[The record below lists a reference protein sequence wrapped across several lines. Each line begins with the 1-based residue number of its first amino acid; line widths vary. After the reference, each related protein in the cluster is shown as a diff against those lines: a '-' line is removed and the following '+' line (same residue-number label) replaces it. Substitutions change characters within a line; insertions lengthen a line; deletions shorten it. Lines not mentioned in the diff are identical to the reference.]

1 MKYIE
6 HMEYLQTVKKIA
18 LEEAIELLSLIKL
31 GVDLG
36 ILDEVT
42 DMQVQK
48 LYLYI
53 KPANMQ
59 KYLGEQL
66 GKIDREI
73 KRAEVIK
80 QILED
85 KR

>member
-1 MKYIE
+1 MKRERIPPVVLYNI
-6 HMEYLQTVKKIA
+6 
-18 LEEAIELLSLIKL
+18 
-31 GVDLG
+31 
-36 ILDEVT
+36 
-42 DMQVQK
+42 VQK